1 MLQNTPFD
9 KIKADSIT
17 CSMTKDVLK
26 KISSEVKKSSR
37 LHNDVM
43 LELMLT
49 QKVIQESSS
58 HASFRGYP
66 QHLQID
72 PFAVDLYT
80 EGELNILVEYLR
92 KTSPVPLY
100 LDVIAQKIAD
110 QNKEQLDRALVLP
123 SMDKNSA
130 PQPVKTANQFLPDHT
145 LWHLNKNIKQ
155 NKTQKQ

>member
-9 KIKADSIT
+9 KIKADNIT
-17 CSMTKDVLK
+17 CRMTKDVLK
-26 KISSEVKKSSR
+26 KISSEVKKSMR
-37 LHNDVM
+37 LHKDVM

-80 EGELNILVEYLR
+80 EGGLNILAEHLR
-92 KTSPVPLY
+92 KTSSVPLY
-100 LDVIAQKIAD
+100 LHVIAQKIPG
-110 QNKEQLDRALVLP
+110 QNKKQLYYALVLP
-123 SMDKNSA
+123 SMGKNSA
-130 PQPVKTANQFLPDHT
+130 PLPVKTA
-145 LWHLNKNIKQ
+145 I
-155 NKTQKQ
+155 